1 MLYSER
7 KAVIRRRFF
16 RLFLISCLSFFS
28 NCSPLLR
35 ESRHFSLSVKTPGVT
50 CFSTYPD
57 LCAQII
63 LDDIPPHP
71 SVEYEVKVFFWN
83 KDWGSK
89 EGPYLDPVKEHGI
102 TFKLLPWM
110 VMESGTHGSTM
121 DVVYYETLQE
131 YGPGAYRVGPVL
143 FTMEGTWQLKLLLI
157 QNNQVI
163 ETAIEE
169 IDVLD

>member
-7 KAVIRRRFF
+7 EAVIRGLLP
-16 RLFLISCLSFFS
+16 RLFFLFYFLFFF

-35 ESRHFSLSVKTPGVT
+35 ESRHSSLGVKIPGVT

-63 LDDIPPHP
+63 LDDSPPHP
-71 SVEYEVKVFFWN
+71 SIEYEVKVFFWN
-83 KDWGSK
+83 KHWGSK
-89 EGPYLDPVKEHGI
+89 EGPYLDPVQEYGI
-102 TFKLLPWM
+102 TFGLFPWM
-110 VMESGTHGSTM
+110 VMESGTHGSTL
-121 DVVYYETLQE
+121 DVIYYEILQE

-143 FTMEGTWQLKLLLI
+143 FTMEGTWQLKLSLL

-163 ETAIEE
+163 ETVIEE